1 MNANRADFIKVSNGW
16 LVSYYDGDNHLLGQ
30 KEITATAEE
39 ITTILE
45 SKKWQNVFQYS
56 PTRIRA
62 WFGEIT
68 AVRDAEAVKSM
79 RSRFS
84 KAFSHGRKPAG
95 FEDVENVQQYDLK
108 FHL

>member
-1 MNANRADFIKVSNGW
+1 MNANRADFIKVSNVW
-16 LVSYYDGDNHLLGQ
+16 LVSYYDGDNRMIAQ
-30 KEITATAEE
+30 KEITATVEE
-39 ITTILE
+39 ITATLTE
-45 SKKWQNVFQYS
+45 KKWQNIFKYS
-56 PTRIRA
+56 DTRIRA

-68 AVRDAEAVKSM
+68 AVRDAESVKAL

-84 KAFSHGRKPAG
+84 KAFSQGRKPSG